1 MTYGRD
7 DLMAIAA
14 VRYCIGRRT
23 YIVSDCVAWLRQVW
37 PTLRESAR
45 AVIARDIREAI
56 EQDDRARA
64 DGLSIRYLGDDCDRR
79 EWLSLRDVWEAER

>member
-14 VRYCIGRRT
+14 VRYCLGSRN
-23 YIVSDCVAWLRQVW
+23 YIVSDCVDWLRWVW

-45 AVIARDIREAI
+45 QCI
-56 EQDDRARA
+56 Q
-64 DGLSIRYLGDDCDRR
+64 G
-79 EWLSLRDVWEAER
+79 

>member
-1 MTYGRD
+1 MNYGRD

-23 YIVSDCVAWLRQVW
+23 YIVSDCATWLRTVW

-45 AVIARDIREAI
+45 AVIARDICEAI
-56 EQDDRARA
+56 EQDDCARA
-64 DGLSIRYLGDDCDRR
+64 EGLSIRYLGDDCDRR
-79 EWLSLRDVWEAER
+79 EWLSLRDLWEAEK